1 MVDVLLDLSLVGV
14 AVWRRF
20 LGHDAGSVGVAAVAV
35 DRKTES
41 PARTAV
47 QVNARDPRML
57 GTVED

>member
-1 MVDVLLDLSLVGV
+1 MDVLLDLSLAGV
-14 AVWRRF
+14 AAWTRF
-20 LGHDAGSVGVAAVAV
+20 LGHDAGTVGVAAVAV

-47 QVNARDPRML
+47 QVSARDHRMP